1 MLFTRKVKKKKGLCV
16 VASVS
21 VCECVCTCSP
31 VRYAVISVRPVP
43 SFCLLHSSPQLLY
56 AACLSPPPSI
66 VVLLRLSLLLL
77 CSSPGNRPEEITDE
91 LDPRRVCLCH
101 VIGYTFF
108 SAWDKG
114 ITLAESPWTLC
125 QSFLKSWVG
134 SFHQYIFKKKN
145 LHSEANGFSGP
156 ASQPADRWFH
166 PRSFCVDLTCSSCE
180 FTGLL
185 QVL

>member
-1 MLFTRKVKKKKGLCV
+1 MYVFTCEVCSNLCPPCAKFLFTSLIASAALCRLFISSSLHCCPS
-16 VASVS
+16 AS
-21 VCECVCTCSP
+21 
-31 VRYAVISVRPVP
+31 
-43 SFCLLHSSPQLLY
+43 
-56 AACLSPPPSI
+56 
-66 VVLLRLSLLLL
+66 LSLLLL

-134 SFHQYIFKKKN
+134 SFHPYSIFKKKN

-166 PRSFCVDLTCSSCE
+166 PRSFCVDLTCSSC
-180 FTGLL
+180 FLL